1 MGESLLEVRRLNKS
15 FGTVVTAKD
24 LNFSIYS
31 GLITSIIGPNGAGKS
46 TLINLL
52 TGLLSPD
59 SGEIWF
65 QGREVTTE
73 PIHRRVRQGLCRS
86 FQVVNVFGNLTLF
99 ENLAIPVLAL
109 KGRAKGMIRS
119 VTSLK
124 DVRKDVEKVL
134 EHVGL
139 LDQAYMA
146 ARSLSHGDQRL
157 LEVAIA
163 LAAKPR
169 LLFLDEPTAGM
180 NPVERSRIL
189 ERIRELSQMGEVTF
203 VIVEHD
209 MDIVFSLSDRVMA
222 LHRGQ
227 IIGDG
232 SSEEIKMNPQ
242 VREVY
247 LGEEVTHGVAGR

>member
-1 MGESLLEVRRLNKS
+1 MGESLLDVRMLNKA
-15 FGTVVTAKD
+15 FGSIVTARD
-24 LNFSIYS
+24 LNFSLCR
-31 GLITSIIGPNGAGKS
+31 GVITSIIGPNGAGKS
-46 TLINLL
+46 TLINVL
-52 TGLLSPD
+52 TGLLAAD

-65 QGREVTTE
+65 QGREVTRE
-73 PIHRRVRQGLCRS
+73 PIHRRVKLGLGRS

-109 KGRAKGMIRS
+109 NRRAKGMIRS
-119 VTSLK
+119 IARLK
-124 DVRKDVEKVL
+124 EVREDVEMVL
-134 EHVGL
+134 TQVGL
-139 LDQAYMA
+139 IDEAYMV

-189 ERIRELSQMGEVTF
+189 KTIRELSQTGEVTF
-203 VIVEHD
+203 TIVEHD
-209 MDIVFSLSDRVMA
+209 MDIVFSLSDRVIA
-222 LHRGQ
+222 LHKGK

-232 SSEEIKMNPQ
+232 SPDQIKMNPQ

-247 LGEEVTHGVAGR
+247 LGEEVA

>member
-1 MGESLLEVRRLNKS
+1 MGESLLDVRMLNKA
-15 FGTVVTAKD
+15 FGSIVTARD
-24 LNFSIYS
+24 LNFSLCR
-31 GLITSIIGPNGAGKS
+31 GVITSIIGPNGAGKS
-46 TLINLL
+46 TLINVL
-52 TGLLSPD
+52 TGLLGAD

-65 QGREVTTE
+65 QGREVTRE
-73 PIHRRVRQGLCRS
+73 PIHRRVKLGLGRS

-109 KGRAKGMIRS
+109 NRRAKGMIRS
-119 VTSLK
+119 IAHLK
-124 DVRKDVEKVL
+124 EVREDVEMVL
-134 EHVGL
+134 TQVGL
-139 LDQAYMA
+139 IDEAYMV

-189 ERIRELSQMGEVTF
+189 ETIRELSQTGEVTF
-203 VIVEHD
+203 AIVEHD
-209 MDIVFSLSDRVMA
+209 MDIVFSLSDRVIA
-222 LHRGQ
+222 LHKGK

-232 SSEEIKMNPQ
+232 SPDQIKMNPQ

-247 LGEEVTHGVAGR
+247 LGEEVA